1 MITSRNSVTRAEKVH
16 RKVIW
21 DLFGIHHQPHGFCS
35 LRSAL
40 SIQLDI
46 EMVLR
51 TQVFR
56 STAAFVLKNMAR
68 RTLASVGLVI
78 AVVLLLSPLQRLV
91 NTTTIGFAL
100 LLAVLFTAI
109 HMGSKPALAASV
121 VAMLG
126 YNFFFLPPIL
136 RLTISDPQN
145 WIALAA
151 FSVIAFVTGQLSAS
165 AKQRAIEAIAARQE
179 VERLYSELQ
188 TAFEKASQAEA
199 IKRSDLMKSALLDAV
214 THDLRTPLTS
224 IRAAATTLRKAQRA
238 GQVLDSDL
246 RAELIELVDEES
258 LHLDQLISSFVEL
271 ARIEAGDLTLTT
283 TWGSLHDVAQ
293 AAIKRAQTLLAKHRV
308 IVQIPANLPLMHID
322 VRALAEV
329 IYTLLDNARKYS
341 PESSVITLSA
351 RKVEG
356 DVEVSVA
363 DQGNGIRECDVMRVF
378 DKFYR
383 GRDISNSRSNSPGG
397 LGIGL
402 SIAKAL
408 VEAHRGS
415 IWVAKDYASN
425 GATIIFRIPIR
436 EEQE

>member
-1 MITSRNSVTRAEKVH
+1 
-16 RKVIW
+16 
-21 DLFGIHHQPHGFCS
+21 
-35 LRSAL
+35 
-40 SIQLDI
+40 
-46 EMVLR
+46 MVSR

-56 STAAFVLKNMAR
+56 SATAFVLQNMAR
-68 RTLASVGLVI
+68 RTLASVGLVA

-136 RLTISDPQN
+136 RLTIADPQN

-151 FSVIAFVTGQLSAS
+151 FSVTAFVTGQLSAS
-165 AKQRAIEAIAARQE
+165 AKQRAIEAIASRQE
-179 VERLYSELQ
+179 VERLYTELQ
-188 TAFEKASQAEA
+188 AAFEKTSQAEA

-293 AAIKRAQTLLAKHRV
+293 AAIKRAQTLLARHRIV
-308 IVQIPANLPLMHID
+308 VQIPANLPLMHID

-356 DVEVSVA
+356 DIEVSVA
-363 DQGNGIRECDVMRVF
+363 DQGNGIRECDLARVF

-383 GRDISNSRSNSPGG
+383 SKDISNSRSNSPGG

-408 VEAHRGS
+408 VEAHSGS
-415 IWVAKDYASN
+415 IWVANDYAPK

-436 EEQE
+436 EE